1 MEKEIKYLIIL
12 LTYISISIAAE
23 GKIGGVT
30 YFNYTNAEEKS
41 AFNFQRQYF
50 SYGIDI
56 SDEVKFKVV
65 FDVGPTNKG
74 DVVYLNNEGVPENI
88 SEDTRLV
95 AFLKKAQI
103 DYKTSYG
110 KLSLGMIGM
119 NTYNIQEK
127 NWGYRF
133 IEKSAMDK
141 YGFSSTADL
150 GIGFSRSIT
159 DQLNMSLQIVN
170 GEGFKKPQSDKYH
183 KIAFNSTYGERNLV
197 KNSGFNAGVV
207 YTTEQTDNKP
217 NIMTSLFGGFA
228 GMGLRLGG
236 QYNVVRDGQT
246 KLVVIDSVGA
256 IGATVELES
265 NIISVSA
272 NYAVRNNID
281 IFARYDMVDD
291 NDITNKNGENYLVTG
306 IVLTCNGGI
315 SVAPNVRI
323 TTSEDET
330 DSVTEYKINFQFK
343 F

>member
-1 MEKEIKYLIIL
+1 MKRMIIL
-12 LTYISISIAAE
+12 IVCISLGVASE

-30 YFNYTNAEEKS
+30 YFDYTNAEEKS

-50 SYGIDI
+50 MYGVNV
-56 SDEVKFKVV
+56 SDDVNFKVI
-65 FDVGPTNKG
+65 FDVGRTNK
-74 DVVYLNNEGVPENI
+74 EEE
-88 SEDTRLV
+88 EDARLV
-95 AFLKKAQI
+95 TFLKKAQI

-119 NTYNIQEK
+119 NTNNVQEK

-133 IEKSAMDK
+133 IEKSAIDK

-150 GIGFSRSIT
+150 GIGFSRSLT
-159 DQLNMSLQIVN
+159 GQLNMSLQVVN
-170 GEGFKKPQSDKYH
+170 GEGYKNPLSDKYH

-236 QYNVVRDGQT
+236 QYNMLTENTKENKVV
-246 KLVVIDSVGA
+246 
-256 IGATVELES
+256 
-265 NIISVSA
+265 SVSA
-272 NYAVRNNID
+272 NYGLKENIN
-281 IFARYDMVDD
+281 IFTRYDMLDD
-291 NDITNKNGENYLVTG
+291 NDEDKKNGKNNLITG
-306 IVLTCNGGI
+306 IVLTCGSGL
-315 SVAPNVRI
+315 SMAPNMRM
-323 TTSEDET
+323 TSFEDNS
-330 DSVTEYKINFQFK
+330 DSVTEYRINFQFK

>member
-1 MEKEIKYLIIL
+1 MKYLIIL
-12 LTYISISIAAE
+12 LTYISISIAAD

-50 SYGIDI
+50 SYGVNV
-56 SDEVKFKVV
+56 SDDVSFKVI

-74 DVVYLNNEGVPENI
+74 DVVYLNKEGVLENI

-103 DYKTSYG
+103 DYRTSYG
-110 KLSLGMIGM
+110 KISMGLIGM

-150 GIGFSRSIT
+150 GIGFSRALVN
-159 DQLNMSLQIVN
+159 QLKMSLQVVN
-170 GEGFKKPQSDKYH
+170 GEGYKNPQSDKYH
-183 KIAFNSTYGERNLV
+183 KIAFNSTYGEHNLV

-207 YTTEQTDNKP
+207 YTTEPTDDEP
-217 NIMTSLFGGFA
+217 NTMISLFGGFA

-236 QYNVVRDGQT
+236 QFNMLKKGG
-246 KLVVIDSVGA
+246 I
-256 IGATVELES
+256 ES
-265 NIISVSA
+265 QVISVSS
-272 NYAVRNNID
+272 NYSMTDKLDAFV
-281 IFARYDMVDD
+281 RYDMFDPNIDEIDEGKD
-291 NDITNKNGENYLVTG
+291 NSTYLIAGIQLSCGNGL
-306 IVLTCNGGI
+306 L
-315 SVAPNVRI
+315 VAPNIRME
-323 TTSEDET
+323 SYED
-330 DSVTEYKINFQFK
+330 DSDSATEYKINFQFK

>member
-1 MEKEIKYLIIL
+1 MKKL
-12 LTYISISIAAE
+12 LFVLCLVGLMFAE
-23 GKIGGVT
+23 GKLSGVT
-30 YFNYTNAEEKS
+30 YFDYTNTEKQS
-41 AFNFQRQYF
+41 GFYFQRQYF
-50 SYGIDI
+50 GYGGEV
-56 SDEVKFKVV
+56 SDKVSFKIL
-65 FDVGPTNKG
+65 FDVGRTNNKWLYTWSVKG
-74 DVVYLNNEGVPENI
+74 DDSLKVT
-88 SEDTRLV
+88 EDTRLV
-95 AFLKKAQI
+95 TYLKKVQVN
-103 DYKTSYG
+103 YKSSFG
-110 KLSLGMIGM
+110 NFNFGLIGM
-119 NTYNIQEK
+119 NTYGVQEK

-133 IEKSAMDK
+133 LEKSAIDK
-141 YGFSSTADL
+141 YGFSATADL
-150 GIGFSRSIT
+150 GVGFSRSIT

-330 DSVTEYKINFQFK
+330 ASVTEYKINFQFK